1 MLFNNRAK
9 KEQEEA
15 AGNSGALPV
24 QHNIGGS
31 LFAPSLN
38 PRPTRL
44 NLHIETASPPPLQ
57 IEEPSL
63 TEEGFHTNLAESFD
77 PTSFE
82 PSWLNTQTPAEEV
95 TPSAPIWTNDA
106 EIPQFPSWTA
116 PTEGDSSILSTE
128 NVWEPSQEFSFNE
141 VAPVSPWESSTPQAD
156 IFSSH
161 TPGDPANWH
170 ENLSEL
176 NEPSP
181 EPLGLEVAMPWSA
194 DSGNSVF
201 SVPEASTENTHFQP
215 SAPPFISE
223 SENLNFNTYAQ
234 PQETFQTATT
244 PTENHFLDSVHEQLY
259 PSDAFPTEAF
269 QAQDPNAKTLP
280 PLQPTNTTND
290 PWTESASQFDEASQY
305 LFPEDS
311 QLTGGAQNWYEQDN
325 SDVSKTPS
333 AIYWPEEVL
342 NSEMLELGTSIQ
354 DNLNGLQE
362 LNNEPSYTLP
372 IAAGT
377 SIPEFDFPT
386 QSQPE
391 IKTLSYGAGTGL
403 EFSEVNE
410 EIPSDFSWGDSP
422 SDWESTGTE
431 SSLENASWVF
441 PSTPESEPS
450 FTLGSIEEADIWNT
464 PLSDSSQSD
473 FFATP
478 QTPGSSSSWGT
489 SSPSIDDITSQNNEE
504 WTSPLDRGGESS
516 YSLNSD
522 SPETNL
528 FEFPSDESLWYGT
541 ETTTHFQANDPFMAS
556 VPTMEASQL
565 EPPTLK
571 TDTPHY
577 KQAQAPLF
585 VPTEGPKEV
594 TRGVSP
600 SAENNPKLGKLDI
613 LGVCQLPDKHRL
625 LVVHNGEVYAL
636 MGQNNT
642 HDDSQIAVLHVFDR
656 NPLAYQSTFTVIKD
670 TRPDRVGH
678 MIVQAGSIRGQISI
692 EQGKIMWH
700 GETS

>member
-15 AGNSGALPV
+15 AANSGALPV

-31 LFAPSLN
+31 LFAPSIN

-44 NLHIETASPPPLQ
+44 NLHIETAQTAPLQ
-57 IEEPSL
+57 VEEPSL
-63 TEEGFHTNLAESFD
+63 VEEGFHTNPPESFD
-77 PTSFE
+77 PASFE
-82 PSWLNTQTPAEEV
+82 PAWLSTQTPTEAVEAA
-95 TPSAPIWTNDA
+95 APVWTNDA

-116 PTEGDSSILSTE
+116 PAESASAAVPAEG
-128 NVWEPSQEFSFNE
+128 VWEPSQEFSFNE
-141 VAPVSPWESSTPQAD
+141 TTPASPWESRTPQAD
-156 IFSSH
+156 IFSSN

-181 EPLGLEVAMPWSA
+181 EPLGLEVALPWATSSEA
-194 DSGNSVF
+194 PAF
-201 SVPEASTENTHFQP
+201 SVPEVPTDNGPFQP
-215 SAPPFISE
+215 TAAPFISE
-223 SENLNFNTYAQ
+223 SETFNFNAYEQ
-234 PQETFQTATT
+234 PLETFQATT
-244 PTENHFLDSVHEQLY
+244 TPPENHFLDSVNEQLY
-259 PSDAFPTEAF
+259 PSDTFPTESF
-269 QAQDPNAKTLP
+269 QAQEPKAKVLP
-280 PLQPTNTTND
+280 PLSPTASAD
-290 PWTESASQFDEASQY
+290 PWTESANQFNEASQY

-311 QLTGGAQNWYEQDN
+311 KLTGGAQNWYEQDS

-342 NSEMLELGTSIQ
+342 NSEMLELGTSVQ
-354 DNLNGLQE
+354 DNLSGLQE
-362 LNNEPSYTLP
+362 LNNEPSSYTLP

-377 SIPEFDFPT
+377 TLPEFDFPT

-391 IKTLSYGAGTGL
+391 IETLSYDAATGL
-403 EFSEVNE
+403 EFSEANG
-410 EIPSDFSWGDSP
+410 EIPSDFSWSDSP

-450 FTLGSIEEADIWNT
+450 FTLGSNEDADVWNT
-464 PLSDSSQSD
+464 PISDSPQSD

-489 SSPSIDDITSQNNEE
+489 SSPSTNDITSQNNEQ
-504 WTSPLDRGGESS
+504 WTSPLDRGAEEPS
-516 YSLNSD
+516 YSINTD

-528 FEFPSDESLWYGT
+528 FEFPSDENLWYGT
-541 ETTTHFQANDPFMAS
+541 ETTTHVQTNDPFMAS
-556 VPTMEASQL
+556 APPMEASQL

-577 KQAQAPLF
+577 QEAQTPSF
-585 VPTEGPKEV
+585 VSEETQIPET
-594 TRGVSP
+594 S
-600 SAENNPKLGKLDI
+600 SAESNSKLGKLDI
-613 LGVCQLPDKHRL
+613 LGVCPLPENHRL

-642 HDDSQIAVLHVFDR
+642 ADDSQIAVLHVFDR
-656 NPLAYQSTFTVIKD
+656 NPLAYQSTFAVIKD